1 LHNKTWVESALLVNL
16 IHWFTSPD
24 VPATVNKKN
33 FVNVQIDA
41 IGIGL
46 ASAAA
51 PFLPVFLTRLGASN
65 IQVSLLT
72 TMPAI
77 TGFLLSV
84 LIGRFLQT
92 RRKIVPWFSAARL
105 TVVLSYAFTGIIT
118 MILPRDQAVIGI
130 LAIWAIATLPQTI
143 VAISFSVVMNA
154 VAGPANRYELMT
166 RRWSILGLTTSITV
180 IIAGQI
186 LDRLGFPINYQL
198 VFMGLSM
205 GGLISFYFSSHIDL
219 PDAEQTFI
227 NKSQSFFQSI
237 AEYVSLIRHERPF
250 MAFISKRFIFLTGSA
265 MAAPI
270 FPIYYV
276 RVVHASDAWIGVI
289 STAQSAVLIFGYF
302 FWSRQ
307 SRTHGSRLVLLCTT
321 FAISLFPAVVALTQH
336 VFLIAII
343 AGISG
348 IFQAG
353 LDLVFFDE
361 LMKTIPVEYCATFVS
376 IAQSLQYLSSTAAPI
391 IGSLLADHIGLSGAL
406 IISAAIRLSGFFLFF
421 SGGRNAQSKQLS

>member
-1 LHNKTWVESALLVNL
+1 VNL

-65 IQVSLLT
+65 LQVSLLT
-72 TMPAI
+72 TMPAL
-77 TGFLLSV
+77 TGFLLSI
-84 LIGRFLQT
+84 LIGQFLQT

-105 TVVLSYAFTGIIT
+105 LVVLSYAFTGIIT
-118 MILPRDQAVIGI
+118 FLLPQDQAIIGI

-143 VAISFSVVMNA
+143 VAIAFSVVMNA
-154 VAGPANRYELMT
+154 VAGPASRYELMT
-166 RRWSILGLTTSITV
+166 RRWSILGLTTSLTV

-186 LDRLGFPINYQL
+186 LDRVGFPINYQL
-198 VFMGLSM
+198 VFMGLSL

-219 PDAEQTFI
+219 PDAEQTLI
-227 NKSQSFFQSI
+227 NKGQSLFQSLK
-237 AEYVSLIRHERPF
+237 EYVSLIRQQHPF
-250 MAFISKRFIFLTGSA
+250 MAFTARRFIFLTGTA
-265 MAAPI
+265 LAAPI
-270 FPIYYV
+270 FPLYYV
-276 RVVHASDAWIGVI
+276 RVVQASDAWIGII
-289 STAQSAVLIFGYF
+289 STAQSALLILGYF

-321 FAISLFPAVVALTQH
+321 FAISLFPAMVALTQH
-336 VFLIAII
+336 VFLIAVF

-348 IFQAG
+348 MFQAG

-361 LMKTIPVEYCATFVS
+361 LMKTVPVEYSATFVS
-376 IAQSLQYLSSTAAPI
+376 IAQSLQYLSSTASPI
-391 IGSLLADHIGLSGAL
+391 LGSFMADQIGLGGAL
-406 IISAAIRLSGFFLFF
+406 IVSAAIRLSGFFLFF
-421 SGGRNAQSKQLS
+421 FGGRNT

>member
-1 LHNKTWVESALLVNL
+1 VNL

-24 VPATVNKKN
+24 VPASVNKKN

-65 IQVSLLT
+65 LQVSLLT

-77 TGFLLSV
+77 TGFLLSI

-105 TVVLSYAFTGIIT
+105 MVILSYAFTGIIT
-118 MILPRDQAVIGI
+118 FILPQDQAIFGI

-143 VAISFSVVMNA
+143 VAIAFSVVMNA
-154 VAGPANRYELMT
+154 VAGPASRYELMT
-166 RRWSILGLTTSITV
+166 RRWSILGFTTSLTV

-186 LDRLGFPINYQL
+186 LDNLGFPINYQL
-198 VFMGLSM
+198 IFMGLSV

-219 PDAEQTFI
+219 PDAEQTFL
-227 NKSQSFFQSI
+227 NNGQSIFQSLKDYVTLVRQQSPFI
-237 AEYVSLIRHERPF
+237 AFTAR
-250 MAFISKRFIFLTGSA
+250 RFVYLTGTA
-265 MAAPI
+265 LAAPI
-270 FPIYYV
+270 FPLYYV
-276 RVVHASDAWIGVI
+276 RVIHASNSWIGII
-289 STAQSAVLIFGYF
+289 STAQSALLILGYF

-307 SRTHGSRLVLLCTT
+307 TRTHGSRVVLLCTT
-321 FAISLFPAVVALTQH
+321 FAISLFPAMVALTQH
-336 VFLIAII
+336 VFLIAVF

-361 LMKTIPVEYCATFVS
+361 LMKTVPVEYSAIFVS

-391 IGSLLADHIGLSGAL
+391 VGSFLADQIGLGGSLLV
-406 IISAAIRLSGFFLFF
+406 SAAIRLLGFSLFF
-421 SGGRNAQSKQLS
+421 FGKRIPLKEAKAY